1 MIIRMTVSDNDFTD
15 VVEDFAKNLYGHLFA
30 MPSSDNYKPDEYVE
44 KVIFPKDKLRQIL
57 NPNNCGMPTKEEKA
71 FVCECVRKAW
81 EAYLY
86 NRYYSTDSNLGY
98 LLKEFRVSTTYTMHD
113 KWENGE
119 VVYCFIT
126 QRVCL
131 TQ

>member
-1 MIIRMTVSDNDFTD
+1 M
-15 VVEDFAKNLYGHLFA
+15 EDFAKNLYGHLFA
-30 MPSSDNYKPDEYVE
+30 IPSPDNYKPGEYVE
-44 KVIFPKDKLRQIL
+44 KVIRPKDKLRQIL
-57 NPNNCGMPTKEEKA
+57 NPNNLDKPTKEEKA

-113 KWENGE
+113 KWENSE

>member
-1 MIIRMTVSDNDFTD
+1 MIIRMTVNDNDFTE

-30 MPSSDNYKPDEYVE
+30 IPSPDNYKPGEYVE
-44 KVIFPKDKLRQIL
+44 KVIRPKDKLRQIL
-57 NPNNCGMPTKEEKA
+57 NPNNLDKPTKEDKA